1 MIGNQTQG
9 GRSVKKLITRRIIA
23 AATAATF
30 AAGVA
35 VVGGATPS
43 SAATDTPVT
52 GGTLQFFT
60 HSEQFPALDP
70 TNMYTGRDIAFFTS
84 YIFRT
89 LVSYRPVA
97 GKDGSTLVPDLATNT
112 GVPTNKAKTWTYT
125 LRKGITWED
134 GSPITCADIKYGW
147 SRAFATDVFTEG
159 PAYALA
165 WLDIPQNADGSSAYA
180 GPYKKTGQALFD
192 KAIVC
197 NGDTITFNLKRS
209 VPDFNYFLTYP
220 TTGPVKASADTGD
233 KYDLKPMASGPYKI
247 QKYAINDELVLVRND
262 KWSKASDPI
271 RTPYPDKITVT
282 FGLNEDVRD
291 KIVLDDSKPN
301 GISLDAL
308 QPANNIKFFNDPANA
323 GRRMNNYD
331 PYTSYLA
338 ANVSKGHLDCL
349 LVRKA
354 IFFAFDTQAL
364 INLSGGTTYYGE
376 PGDSP
381 VKPTIGM
388 DYAPT
393 TGNIHDPNWKIDG
406 NPEYAKQLLAQAK
419 TVCPT
424 AYTRA
429 TDKSQGVI
437 YYRADTA
444 SNKKAAVLVESALAK
459 AGIVVNTVYK
469 PAGTY
474 NANLTAYRKQTDI
487 LSSGW
492 GADWANASTVIPE
505 LWGEGCCNYT
515 QNKTTNEYK
524 GFIRN
529 VNKALVEL
537 DRQKQAKMW
546 QQLAQFG
553 MDQYW
558 YIRTVFGKSQQ
569 TWGSKIGGVY
579 YWEPQ
584 GSFGFG
590 QLYVKQ

>member
-1 MIGNQTQG
+1 MN
-9 GRSVKKLITRRIIA
+9 KLIIRRLVA
-23 AATAATF
+23 TATAATF

-35 VVGGATPS
+35 FAGGST
-43 SAATDTPVT
+43 AATAADETPVT
-52 GGTLQFFT
+52 GGTLQYFT

-70 TNMYTGRDIAFFTS
+70 ANMYTGRDIAFFNS

-97 GKDGSTLVPDLATNT
+97 GEAGSSLVPDLATNT
-112 GVPTNKAKTWTYT
+112 GVPSNKAKTWKFT
-125 LRKGITWED
+125 LRDGITWED
-134 GSPITCADIKYGW
+134 GSAITCADVKYGW

-165 WLDIPQNADGSSAYA
+165 WLDIPDGAYA
-180 GPYKKTGQALFD
+180 GPYKKTGQALYD
-192 KAIVC
+192 KAVTC
-197 NGDTITFNLKRS
+197 SGKTITFNLKRS

-220 TTGPVKASADTGD
+220 TTGPIKQSADTGD
-233 KYDLKPMASGPYKI
+233 QYGMKPLASGPYKI
-247 QKYAINDELVLVRND
+247 EKYEINDELVMVRNS

-301 GISLDAL
+301 GISLDGL
-308 QPANNIKFFNDPANA
+308 QPANNIKFFEDPANA
-323 GRRMNNYD
+323 NRRMNNYD
-331 PYTSYLA
+331 PYTSYLS
-338 ANVSKGHLDCL
+338 ANVAKGHLDCL

-364 INLSGGTTYYGE
+364 INLSGGVTYYGE

-381 VKPTIGM
+381 VKPVLGM
-388 DYAPT
+388 DYKKT
-393 TGNIHDPNWKIDG
+393 TGNIHDPNYKIDG
-406 NPEYAKQLLAQAK
+406 NPEYAKTLLAQAK
-419 TVCPT
+419 KKCPT
-424 AYTRA
+424 AYYKA
-429 TDKSQGVI
+429 TNPKQGI
-437 YYRADTA
+437 TYIRADTA
-444 SNKKAAVLVESALAK
+444 TNKKAAVLVESAMAK
-459 AGIVVNTVYK
+459 AGIVINTVYK

-474 NANLTAYRKQTDI
+474 NANLTAYKKETDI
-487 LSSGW
+487 LSGGW

-515 QNKTTNEYK
+515 NNKTTSEYK
-524 GFIRN
+524 VFIYK

-537 DRQKQAKMW
+537 DRAKQAKMW
-546 QQLAQFG
+546 HELAQYG

-569 TWGSKIGGVY
+569 TWGSKIGGIY

-590 QLYVKQ
+590 QIYVKK